1 MSIRLHVIGPGRE
14 VICGFSAS
22 LSLSRS
28 LRSSPTAYALH
39 RVVVSVAAVSA
50 LQNHMLPPAYVG
62 AQHQYRLRNADTPSS
77 KRRSFS
83 APAAAALRPC
93 PVLGAPTLGVA
104 ATTPLPRSATDV
116 DALRWRPRLFPP
128 FYSDPLPRDV
138 AGKVVSSLVRRPHSL
153 LCTFHLCAQ
162 LLSLTLLLIA
172 RL

>member
-28 LRSSPTAYALH
+28 LRSSPTTYALH
-39 RVVVSVAAVSA
+39 RDVVSVAAVSA
-50 LQNHMLPPAYVG
+50 LQNHMLPPEFVG

-83 APAAAALRPC
+83 DPAAAALRPC
-93 PVLGAPTLGVA
+93 PVLDAPTLGAA

-116 DALRWRPRLFPP
+116 DALRWRPPP
-128 FYSDPLPRDV
+128 SLPSIPTRCRV
-138 AGKVVSSLVRRPHSL
+138 MSLEKSSPALSAARTR
-153 LCTFHLCAQ
+153 CCAR
-162 LLSLTLLLIA
+162 SICA
-172 RL
+172 RSCSP